1 MKDILLHSRRLRAS
15 LKDFTLDELELLSKK
30 IKQIITRRKDDN
42 ANLMKTQQDK
52 LGKIEEIRKQMKSIG
67 ISISEL
73 DPPKTKRKNT
83 PRPPKYAIVVA
94 GEKITWTGQ
103 GRLPNIFKAELNK
116 GKTLDDFLI

>member
-15 LKDFTLDELELLSKK
+15 LKEFTLDELEELSQKLN
-30 IKQIITRRKDDN
+30 QIICKRKEEN
-42 ANLMKTQQDK
+42 ANLVKTQQEK
-52 LGKIEEIRKQMKSIG
+52 LGKIEDIRKQMKAIG

-83 PRPPKYAIVVA
+83 PRPPKYAIMVN
-94 GEKITWTGQ
+94 GEQITWTGQ
-103 GRLPNIFKAELNK
+103 GRLPNIFKAELNN